1 MQYESTLTLQSG
13 TLEGVSFTILRMSFG
28 RRMDLMRRVRDLSAR
43 IEYDQ
48 AGGRAEDRIQ
58 AGVLRAE
65 IDELYLRWG
74 LSSLRGLRIDGG
86 AADIESLLSGG
97 PEVLCREIV
106 AAIKRECALTE
117 EDRKN

>member
-13 TLEGVSFTILRMSFG
+13 TFEGVSFTILRMSFG
-28 RRMDLMRRVRDLSAR
+28 RRIDLMRRVRDLSSR
-43 IEYDQ
+43 IEYEQ
-48 AGGRAEDRIQ
+48 AGIRAEDKIR
-58 AGVLRAE
+58 ASVLRAD

-74 LSSLRGLRIDGG
+74 LSSLHGLRIDGRD
-86 AADIESLLSGG
+86 ADIESLLSGG
-97 PEVLCREIV
+97 PEALCREIV

>member
-28 RRMDLMRRVRDLSAR
+28 RRIDLMRRVRDLSSR
-43 IEYDQ
+43 IEYEQ
-48 AGGRAEDRIQ
+48 AGVRAEDEIR
-58 AGVLRAE
+58 ASVLRAE

-74 LSSLRGLRIDGG
+74 LSSLRGLKIDGRD
-86 AADIESLLSGG
+86 ADIESLLSGG
-97 PEVLCREIV
+97 PEALCREIV